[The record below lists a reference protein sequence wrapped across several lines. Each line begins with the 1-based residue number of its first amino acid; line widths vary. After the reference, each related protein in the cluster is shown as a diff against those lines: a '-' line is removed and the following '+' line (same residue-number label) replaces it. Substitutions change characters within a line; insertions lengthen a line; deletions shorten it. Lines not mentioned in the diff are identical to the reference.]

1 MSLISTYFSPEFVFS
16 VPFLILVGRAIKKSK
31 RIDDSLIPAIL
42 TVSGILTSAII
53 TLASNTPETIFQWL
67 TFFITCLGQGWLA
80 GLSAVGAHQLFK
92 QSKMFRQFSDFDGG
106 IKDKG
111 NESAKTT
118 AQRARKKAATTAK
131 KTTITTKKSTA
142 TTKPKATT
150 AKKTATTKKDKKTDV
165 SRETF

>member
-16 VPFLILVGRAIKKSK
+16 VPFLILIGRAIKKSK

-42 TVSGILTSAII
+42 TVSGVLTSAII

-92 QSKMFRQFSDFDGG
+92 QSKMFKQFSDFDGG

-118 AQRARKKAATTAK
+118 AQRARKKAT
-131 KTTITTKKSTA
+131 TTKKSTT
-142 TTKPKATT
+142 TTKPKTTTTKKTT
-150 AKKTATTKKDKKTDV
+150 ATKKDKKTDV